1 MEELSEAVVLLLQR
15 GEDLY
20 TDMTRIEVEAEAT
33 EVRAKS

>member
-33 EVRAKS
+33 VVRAKS